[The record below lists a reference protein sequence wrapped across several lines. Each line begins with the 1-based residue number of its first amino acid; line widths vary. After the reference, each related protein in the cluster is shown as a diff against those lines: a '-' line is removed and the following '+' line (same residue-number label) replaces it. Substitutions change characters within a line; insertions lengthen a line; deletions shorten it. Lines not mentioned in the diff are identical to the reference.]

1 MEEKKEQRRSVG
13 GLEHNERSSHDER
26 GVYLKQETK
35 SLCDT
40 YTGEVYTFIKYIYT
54 YIYRWRV
61 LTAEGLLQAPELHGC
76 SVGRES
82 NVVQVG

>member
-40 YTGEVYTFIKYIYT
+40 YTGEVYTFIKYIYIHI
-54 YIYRWRV
+54 YIDG
-61 LTAEGLLQAPELHGC
+61 ECLQQRAFCRRL
-76 SVGRES
+76 SFMAVR
-82 NVVQVG
+82 

>member
-40 YTGEVYTFIKYIYT
+40 YTGEVYTFIKYIYI
-54 YIYRWRV
+54 YIDG
-61 LTAEGLLQAPELHGC
+61 ECLQQRAFCRRL
-76 SVGRES
+76 SFMAVR
-82 NVVQVG
+82 